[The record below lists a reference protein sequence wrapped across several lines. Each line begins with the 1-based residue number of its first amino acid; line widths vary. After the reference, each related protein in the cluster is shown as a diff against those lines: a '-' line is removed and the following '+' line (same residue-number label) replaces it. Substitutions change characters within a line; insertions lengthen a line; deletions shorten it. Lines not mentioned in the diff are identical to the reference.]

1 MRYIKYFDE
10 IRLTDVNKVGG
21 KNASLGEMI
30 TQLSSQKI
38 RVPTGFAITAD
49 AYWHYITE
57 NKLLAKMKQIM
68 SKLHGAKNVHKV
80 GSEIRKLIMSGKI
93 PDDLAQEI
101 TSAYH
106 ELSARYKKDNIDV
119 AVRSSATAEDLPTA
133 SFAGQQDTFLNVV
146 GNKKLLDAC
155 KKSIASLFTDR
166 AIIYR
171 IDQGFDHFKIA
182 LSIGVQKMIRSDGAV
197 SGVAF
202 SLDTES
208 GFKDV
213 VMIEAS
219 YGLGESIVQGLV
231 TPDEYIVHKPTLMD
245 GYVPI
250 IKKLCGDKKT
260 KIVYGSADPT
270 TLKSYEGR
278 ATKTVKVSEKDRHA
292 FALSEKEIIE
302 LAQFV
307 VAIETYYSKLK
318 QKSYFAPSF
327 AESFGGHG
335 KATKDKAWS
344 PMDIEWAKDAR
355 DGKLYIVQARPETI
369 YAGKKELTLQ
379 QYAIKTSA
387 KKEVIVTGLS
397 IGHKIVSGIA
407 RVVKG
412 ARDIGKIRN
421 GDIIVTT
428 MTDPDWVPVMK
439 RAAGIITDSGGR
451 TCHAAIVSRELGIPA
466 IVGTNNGTITIKNGD
481 MITID
486 CSQGSVG
493 AIYKGKLEYTIKKI
507 SLTDIPKL
515 DVEIMVNIADPDSAF
530 QTSFLPVAGVGLARM
545 EFIITNSIKIHPMA
559 LIHPEMIKDKKIKA
573 KIEQLT
579 AAYNQ
584 KTQFFIERLA
594 QGIGMIAAAFYP
606 RPVTVRLSDFKSNE
620 YRNLI
625 GGTYFEPVEENPMI
639 GFRGA
644 SRYYNEHYKE
654 AFALE
659 CKALVYARDVMG
671 LKNIKVMIPFVRTVQ
686 EAQLVEAE
694 MAKHGL
700 RRGKDLELVMMCEV
714 PSNVIMID
722 QFSRYFDGFS
732 IGSNDLTQLVLG
744 VDRDSTMLAAL
755 FDERDEAVKKMMTM
769 AIEGAHKQKRYIGIC
784 GQAPSDYPEIA
795 QFLIKNNID
804 SLSLNADSVLPFLI
818 SYGKKRR

>member
-1 MRYIKYFDE
+1 MRYIQYFEE
-10 IRLTDVNKVGG
+10 IGLTDVNKVGG

-30 TQLSSQKI
+30 TQLSSQGI

-49 AYWHYITE
+49 AYWHYINE
-57 NKLLAKMKQIM
+57 NKLLQHMKSIM
-68 SKLHGAKNVHKV
+68 GTLHNTKDLKRLHKV
-80 GSEIRKLIMSGKI
+80 GSEIRKLIMHGHM

-101 TSAYH
+101 ITAYH
-106 ELSARYKKDNIDV
+106 KLSAHYKKKEVDV

-146 GNKKLLDAC
+146 GDNALLDAC
-155 KKSIASLFTDR
+155 KKSMASLFTDR

-171 IDQGFDHFKIA
+171 IDKGFDHFKVA

-231 TPDEYIVHKPTLMD
+231 TPDEYIVHKPTLLD
-245 GYVPI
+245 GYAPI

-260 KIVYGSADPT
+260 KIIYSRT
-270 TLKSYEGR
+270 NETN
-278 ATKTVKVSEKDRHA
+278 TVKVSDKDRHA
-292 FALSEKEIIE
+292 FALSDKEILE

-307 VAIETYYSKLK
+307 VIIETHYSKLK
-318 QKSYFAPSF
+318 RKSYFA
-327 AESFGGHG
+327 
-335 KATKDKAWS
+335 KATKDTGWS
-344 PMDIEWAKDAR
+344 PMDIEWAKDAH

-369 YAGKKELTLQ
+369 YGGKKESVLQ
-379 QYAIKTSA
+379 QYIVKSGV
-387 KKEVIVTGLS
+387 KKEKIVTGLS
-397 IGHKIVSGIA
+397 IGHKIAFGVA

-412 ARDIGKIRN
+412 ARDIGKIKD
-421 GDIIVTT
+421 GDIIVTE
-428 MTDPDWVPVMK
+428 MTDPDWVPAMK
-439 RAAGIITDSGGR
+439 RVAGIITDSGGR

-466 IVGTNNGTITIKNGD
+466 IVGTNNGTTAIKNGE
-481 MITID
+481 MVTID
-486 CSQGSVG
+486 CSEG
-493 AIYKGKLEYTIKKI
+493 ATGTVYKGKLKFDIKKI
-507 SLTDIPKL
+507 ALTHIPKPKV
-515 DVEIMVNIADPDSAF
+515 DIMVNIADPDSAF

-559 LIHPEMIKDKKIKA
+559 LLRPELVTDKKTKSKIKN
-573 KIEQLT
+573 LT
-579 AAYNQ
+579 ASYKNKAN
-584 KTQFFIERLA
+584 FFVEKLA
-594 QGIGMIAAAFYP
+594 ENIGMIAAGFYP
-606 RPVTVRLSDFKSNE
+606 RPVIVRLSDFKSNE

-644 SRYYNEHYKE
+644 SRYYNERYKE

-659 CKALVYARDVMG
+659 CKALVHVREVMG
-671 LKNIKVMIPFVRTVQ
+671 LKNVKIMIPFVRTVQ
-686 EAQLVEAE
+686 EAKLVEAE
-694 MAKHGL
+694 MATHGL
-700 RRGKDLELVMMCEV
+700 VRGNPTSLKLRRAGDGLELIMMCEV

-722 QFSRYFDGFS
+722 EFSRYFDGFS

-744 VDRDSTMLAAL
+744 VDRDSTILASL
-755 FDERDEAVKKMMTM
+755 FDERDEAVKRMM
-769 AIEGAHKQKRYIGIC
+769 AIAIKGAHKHKRHIGIC
-784 GQAPSDYPEIA
+784 GQAPSDYPEVA
-795 QFLIKNNID
+795 QFLIKEGID
-804 SLSLNADSVLPFLI
+804 SLSLNVDSVLPFLM
-818 SYGKKRR
+818 KKHKK